1 GSVFMFSFADL
12 VHIHGLW
19 NFHVIARSIIG
30 AFARMLHT
38 ARRTTPLHF
47 PAAIITLGE
56 MLVTFGVC
64 TVNHLCRNGA
74 AVFAGRYER
83 CINGIHIY
91 RKSIVK
97 QLPLSIK
104 ILTFYYLTN
113 LDYNI
118 KQLVNIIES
127 FF

>member
-1 GSVFMFSFADL
+1 MFSFADL

-38 ARRTTPLHF
+38 ARRPTPLHF

-74 AVFAGRYER
+74 AVSADRYDR
-83 CINGIHIY
+83 WINGIHIN
-91 RKSIVK
+91 RMAVVK
-97 QLPLSIK
+97 HITLSFK
-104 ILTFYYLTN
+104 ILTVYFLRSEEHTSE
-113 LDYNI
+113 LQSRE
-118 KQLVNIIES
+118 K
-127 FF
+127 